1 MTKLIPVRNPRT
13 GQDDFSFEAVCDG
26 ELKRRCQSLRA
37 KQSMW
42 AGLSLDQRLGALNQ
56 LAESISRNPDA
67 LLDALM
73 TDTGRLA
80 ISQIEVGAL
89 GNMIARIEPYAR
101 QYEMEEERQSRVVPA
116 IRYRTTLSP
125 YPLVGV
131 ISPWNFPLSLSLI
144 DAIPALIAGCAVMIK
159 PSEITPR
166 FAEPLLEMIQGVPL
180 LCEVMDI
187 ALGDGATGA
196 SLVGEVDAICFTGS
210 VATGRKVAVSAAT
223 HFIPAFLELG
233 GKDAAIVLAD
243 ADIERAANAIARGG
257 MLNSGQACWSTE
269 RVYVDEKIFEPFVQ
283 ALTEKVA
290 ALTLN
295 VDRPGDGQIGP
306 LIMKEQAQVIDRHLR
321 DAQSR
326 GALLRCGG
334 EIEDHGGLWCQ
345 PTVVTQ
351 VPQDSVL
358 MQEETFGPVLP
369 VVPFESEDQAVDLA
383 NDTVYGLSGAVFGS
397 DLARAEAVA
406 RQINAG
412 GMSVND
418 CGLAGFSQEA
428 EKDAFANSG
437 MGGSRMGPAGYTR
450 FFRRRAVMTN
460 TGDALPF

>member
-1 MTKLIPVRNPRT
+1 MTNLIQVRNPRT
-13 GQDDFSFEAVCDG
+13 GQSDFSFEAVSD
-26 ELKRRCQSLRA
+26 EDLKRQSQRLREN
-37 KQSMW
+37 QPRW
-42 AGLSLDQRLGALNQ
+42 AGLSLDQRLAALKQ
-56 LAESISRNPDA
+56 LAESINSESEK
-67 LLDALM
+67 LLDALVA
-73 TDTGRLA
+73 DTGRLA

-101 QYEMEEERQSRVVPA
+101 QYEQEEEQRSRAVPA

-144 DAIPALIAGCAVMIK
+144 DAIPALIAGCAVLIK

-166 FAEPLLEMIQGVPL
+166 FAGPLLDRIRTVPEL
-180 LCEVMDI
+180 REVMDI
-187 ALGDGATGA
+187 ALGDGRTGA
-196 SLVGEVDAICFTGS
+196 ALVGEVDAVCFTGS
-210 VATGRKVAVSAAT
+210 VATGRKVAVAAAT

-233 GKDAAIVLAD
+233 GKDAAIVLDD
-243 ADIERAANAIARGG
+243 ADIERAAGAIVRGG

-269 RVYVDEKIFEPFVQ
+269 RVYVDRKIYDAFVS
-283 ALTEKVA
+283 ALTARVSALKMNVA
-290 ALTLN
+290 E
-295 VDRPGDGQIGP
+295 PGDGRIGP
-306 LIMKEQAQVIDRHLR
+306 LIMRDQATIIERHLKDAQAQG
-321 DAQSR
+321 AQV
-326 GALLRCGG
+326 RCGG
-334 EIEDHGGLWCQ
+334 KIEDHGGLWCQ
-345 PTVVTQ
+345 PTVVTDA
-351 VPQDSVL
+351 PQDSLL

-369 VVPFESEDQAVDLA
+369 VMPFDSDDQAVALA
-383 NDTVYGLSGAVFGS
+383 NDTTYGLSGAVFGS
-397 DLARAEAVA
+397 DLNRAEGIA
-406 RQINAG
+406 RRINAG

-460 TGDALPF
+460 TGDPLPF

>member
-1 MTKLIPVRNPRT
+1 MTDSIPVRNPRT
-13 GQDDFSFEAVCDG
+13 GVNDFSFEVVNDS
-26 ELKRRCQSLRA
+26 ELKHRCQRLRDS
-37 KQSMW
+37 QPRW
-42 AGLSLDQRLGALNQ
+42 AALSLDERLAALTR
-56 LAESISRNPDA
+56 LADAISEDSDA
-67 LLDALM
+67 LLDALV

-101 QYEMEEERQSRVVPA
+101 QYEQEEERRSRAVPA

-144 DAIPALIAGCAVMIK
+144 DAIPALIAGCAVLIK

-166 FAEPLLEMIQGVPL
+166 FAGPLLEKIQGVPEL
-180 LCEVMDI
+180 RDVMDI
-187 ALGDGATGA
+187 VLGDGKTGA
-196 SLVGEVDAICFTGS
+196 NLVGEVDTVCFTGS

-233 GKDAAIVLAD
+233 GKDAAIVLED
-243 ADIERAANAIARGG
+243 ADIERAAGAIARGG

-269 RVYVDEKIFEPFVQ
+269 RVYVDKKIYEAFVRT
-283 ALTEKVA
+283 LTEKVGE
-290 ALTLN
+290 LRMN
-295 VDRPGDGQIGP
+295 VNEPGDGRIGP
-306 LIMKEQAQVIDRHLR
+306 LIMEAQAAVIDRHLR
-321 DAQSR
+321 DAEAQ
-326 GALLRCGG
+326 GAQIRCGG

-345 PTVVTQ
+345 PTVVTGA
-351 VPQDSVL
+351 PQDSSL

-369 VVPFESEDQAVDLA
+369 VLPFDSEDHAVELA
-383 NDTVYGLSGAVFGS
+383 NDTSYGLSGAVFGT
-397 DLARAEAVA
+397 DLERAEGVA
-406 RQINAG
+406 RRINAG

-460 TGDALPF
+460 TGDPLPF